1 MMADAKNNLYDIVVV
16 WNTDRLNRHMLNAF
30 VMLADLFKI
39 GKDLRSATQQ
49 DLNDPDNPMRM
60 IMYALHTWK
69 DEEVSNGIS
78 TNVRRGQGEKAGK
91 CHPLGQLRF
100 GWDIAGAYIDGHGK
114 YHSGDHCILSHTLRL
129 CQSSGLIIIPSRSP
143 ILRKTSSHP
152 MEFAKRQAL
161 DTRMSSLL

>member
-60 IMYALHTWK
+60 IMYALHT
-69 DEEVSNGIS
+69 
-78 TNVRRGQGEKAGK
+78 
-91 CHPLGQLRF
+91 
-100 GWDIAGAYIDGHGK
+100 
-114 YHSGDHCILSHTLRL
+114 
-129 CQSSGLIIIPSRSP
+129 
-143 ILRKTSSHP
+143 
-152 MEFAKRQAL
+152 
-161 DTRMSSLL
+161 